1 MCFQSGLAAVVGLM
15 GVAMAAADAWGAAP
29 ERDYRFDKT
38 ISRAVLENYLS
49 RATTMM
55 DLCTGR
61 GDVNDNIRMLKSV
74 GAKFAG
80 RTLYLW
86 GHEKLLPDLLKK
98 ARESATKVHAADPEM
113 ILQAGIFEI
122 VTTQVNDLP
131 VPEHVFREFGLPV
144 EKRSFRYADMLFDE
158 GKHRDEWQRG
168 GSVPDITK
176 QETRLWFYFLATAYV
191 DVGMEA
197 IHWGQVHLIGEKDKG
212 WKEYGD
218 TLSRA
223 RKYAAQK
230 ARRHLLLCDAH
241 TQGIVVD
248 GKLLFDLHAFP
259 LRIKEVAGQPQKAV
273 LGGKHPWGGIYGRSQ
288 GGVAPSGWSC
298 KSLPYLV
305 EFDNW
310 SSSGKGGQGGLG
322 GGWVWGYDE
331 MSWFAHQPED
341 YRNEWLRYAHKWVGD
356 TDPNGY
362 LQMPGSRIL
371 HDPVDG
377 KGWYF
382 ANSRASCRDGFNQEE
397 TIRQIWA
404 GEPSSR

>member
-1 MCFQSGLAAVVGLM
+1 MCFPSGLAAVVGVL
-15 GVAMAAADAWGAAP
+15 GVAVVAADAWGAAP

-38 ISRAVLENYLS
+38 ISREVLENYLS

-61 GDVNDNIRMLKSV
+61 GDVNDNIRMLKSI
-74 GAKFAG
+74 GCKYAG

-98 ARESATKVHAADPEM
+98 ARESAAKVHAADPDL
-113 ILQAGIFEI
+113 ILQAGVFEI

-131 VPEHVFREFGLPV
+131 VPEHVFLEFGLPV
-144 EKRSFRYADMLFDE
+144 EKRNFRYADMLFDD
-158 GKHRDEWQRG
+158 GKHRDEWQKG

-191 DVGMEA
+191 DAGMEA

-212 WKEYGD
+212 WKEYWD

-248 GKLLFDLHAFP
+248 GKLLLDLHAFP

-273 LGGKHPWGGIYGRSQ
+273 LGDKHNWGAIYGHSL
-288 GGVAPSGWSC
+288 GGVTPSGW
-298 KSLPYLV
+298 
-305 EFDNW
+305 
-310 SSSGKGGQGGLG
+310 
-322 GGWVWGYDE
+322 
-331 MSWFAHQPED
+331 
-341 YRNEWLRYAHKWVGD
+341 
-356 TDPNGY
+356 T
-362 LQMPGSRIL
+362 
-371 HDPVDG
+371 
-377 KGWYF
+377 
-382 ANSRASCRDGFNQEE
+382 
-397 TIRQIWA
+397 
-404 GEPSSR
+404 